1 MNDATILIRDIA
13 GDAAEKAASK
23 VNPNEDQLAQIDKP
37 ADDNTWH
44 DVPDMSTG
52 NLKNQISSKLPI
64 GKKDV

>member
-1 MNDATILIRDIA
+1 VNDATILIRDIA

-23 VNPNEDQLAQIDKP
+23 VNPNEDQLAQIDRP

-52 NLKNQISSKLPI
+52 NFKNQISSKLPI